1 MTTRRRW
8 RGENSCR
15 RFTKR
20 ATTPR
25 RLFPDKVLTGAVPA
39 GERGIVI
46 FVDLRG
52 ENWLAEI
59 TQKRIFAPCD

>member
-1 MTTRRRW
+1 
-8 RGENSCR
+8 
-15 RFTKR
+15 
-20 ATTPR
+20 
-25 RLFPDKVLTGAVPA
+25 LTGAVPA